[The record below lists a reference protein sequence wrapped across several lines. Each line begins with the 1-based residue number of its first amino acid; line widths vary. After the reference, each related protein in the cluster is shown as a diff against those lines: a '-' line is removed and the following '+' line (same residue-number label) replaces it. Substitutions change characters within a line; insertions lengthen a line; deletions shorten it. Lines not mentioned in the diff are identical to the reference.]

1 MAITITSKY
10 TPLSYEQKIAPLMAY
25 KQEYEK
31 MLDEYT
37 KIQDTA
43 GQLEYIAQAFPNDP
57 LVQEFQ
63 RYRENLDIAADKMS
77 KGLYHGYKKD
87 LAQLQSMYN
96 TVATPMSYGF
106 QQMMTDASRVQQLKD
121 KDPDIFTEEEEHTI
135 LDYAKNPS
143 LSTQIYNGKNIREQV
158 TQAVSPIAQR
168 LVEDPSIQAELML
181 NNQYWGLITRY
192 GNSPETI
199 ATYINQIT
207 EQILNGDT
215 EGIPKSLVTPI
226 QQALAAN
233 NITSESS
240 DYIKEKGLNYATQG
254 LYSTIGK
261 EMFNTL
267 SNASY
272 ARPASDGGR
281 KAEDLEGHNIT
292 TIYSSQG
299 DAEEREL
306 LNDLIHSDGHVFS
319 FNKEDYNWAETIYSL
334 RYGQSLESQ
343 YNDDMQKYFGNNESL
358 KIPIDHIMQT
368 GGRGYDQETNTNY
381 TYKDP
386 IALKLRMKI
395 IPTLLNNGYSTE
407 QIQNMT
413 ASEMEQ
419 NIKDIIDQK
428 ESDLLG
434 LQHYYLT
441 MQPKDSKE
449 ILQSLATSGESIEL
463 VPITGTKKDN
473 NGNIT
478 LVTGTSEPVT
488 FRGDDADVNNVQITL
503 NRATGEPCIVV
514 NGKLY
519 KMPMDKL
526 LNSGTL
532 AIFKNNAQQLLEL
545 EEKLKNTDDP
555 RVQQLIMIK
564 IADFDKK
571 QYELLQQA
579 YTSFNTIEK
588 R

>member
-31 MLDEYT
+31 MLEEYT

-63 RYRENLDIAADKMS
+63 RYRDNLDIAADKMS

-87 LAQLQSMYN
+87 LAQLQGMYN
-96 TVATPMSYGF
+96 TIATPMSYGF
-106 QQMMTDASRVQQLKD
+106 QQMMADASRVQQLKD

-135 LDYAKNPS
+135 SDYAKNPA

-168 LVEDPSIQAELML
+168 LIEDSSIQAELIL
-181 NNQYWGLITRY
+181 NDQYWGLITEY

-199 ATYINQIT
+199 ATYINLIT
-207 EQILNGDT
+207 KQILEGNT
-215 EGIPKSLVTPI
+215 KGIPKSLVTPI

-272 ARPASDGGR
+272 ARPASAGGR
-281 KAEDLEGHNIT
+281 KAEDLEGHHIT
-292 TIYSSQG
+292 TIYSPQG
-299 DAEEREL
+299 DAKERKL
-306 LNDLIHSDGHVFS
+306 LNGLVDEKGTVFDITNPIHSQVFDS
-319 FNKEDYNWAETIYSL
+319 NEGKLTITIDQIKNNKAVKSVYSGMYSSSIEYEYPELANDYV
-334 RYGQSLESQ
+334 
-343 YNDDMQKYFGNNESL
+343 DKV
-358 KIPIDHIMQT
+358 
-368 GGRGYDQETNTNY
+368 
-381 TYKDP
+381 
-386 IALKLRMKI
+386 KI
-395 IPTLLNNGYSTE
+395 IVKTLENNGYSTE

-419 NIKDIIDQK
+419 NIKAIIDQK

-449 ILQSLATSGESIEL
+449 ILQSLATSGKSIEL
-463 VPITGTKKDN
+463 IPITGTKKDD

-478 LVTGTSEPVT
+478 LATGTPESVT
-488 FRGDDADVNNVQITL
+488 FRGEDADVNNVQITL

-532 AIFKNNAQQLLEL
+532 AVFKENAKKLLEL
-545 EEKLKNTDDP
+545 EKLLKETDDP
-555 RVQQLIMIK
+555 RSQQAIMLQ
-564 IADFDKK
+564 IANIDKA